1 MSSSK
6 SRLGRG
12 LGGLISGAGSTP
24 AKTGVTPAKKN
35 APAATK
41 ASTSSTSSGQAGSAQ
56 RKASAKKVASAPS
69 AEVPNV
75 PGFEEISLTQIV
87 ANPYQ
92 PRREINPQHVEELAK
107 SIASEGLI
115 QPVVVRKKQ
124 GKFELIAGERRLRA
138 FEQLKRKA
146 IPARIIEASDASSAT
161 LALIENL
168 QRENLNPIDEALG
181 YASLVRDFDLTQE
194 AAAERVGKS
203 RAAVANTLRLLTLSS
218 EIQGFLSRRL
228 ISTGH
233 AKVLLGL
240 ESDEH
245 RKLLARRII
254 ETGMSVRE
262 AEAQVR
268 RLKQGSGTGKK
279 VRKAPEAEQT
289 AIRDLEKRMGDHFNT
304 RVSLQH
310 SPKKGKITIEYHGND
325 DLDRILEKL
334 GLNG

>member
-12 LGGLISGAGSTP
+12 LGGLITGTGGPAEKKSPGNPVKKAAKPGA
-24 AKTGVTPAKKN
+24 AKAAAKKASA
-35 APAATK
+35 APAAGK
-41 ASTSSTSSGQAGSAQ
+41 AL
-56 RKASAKKVASAPS
+56 
-69 AEVPNV
+69 PNL
-75 PGFEEISLTQIV
+75 PGYAEISLKEIV

-92 PRREINPQHVEELAK
+92 PRREINPQHVEELAR
-107 SIASEGLI
+107 SITTEGLI
-115 QPVVVRKKQ
+115 QPIVVRRKNRKY
-124 GKFELIAGERRLRA
+124 ELIAGERRWRA
-138 FEQLKRKA
+138 YQHLGRET
-146 IPARIIEASDASSAT
+146 IPARLIEASDASSAT

-168 QRENLNPIDEALG
+168 QRENLNPVDEALG
-181 YASLVRDFDLTQE
+181 YASLLRDFDLTQE

-203 RAAVANTLRLLTLSS
+203 RAAVANALRLLSLSS

-240 ESDEH
+240 DSEEH

-268 RLKQGSGTGKK
+268 RLKETGGGAKGGKSRK
-279 VRKAPEAEQT
+279 VPEAEST

-304 RVSLQH
+304 RVALQH
-310 SPKKGKITIEYHGND
+310 SPKKGKITIEYYGND

-334 GLNG
+334 GVQ

>member
-1 MSSSK
+1 MSNSK

-12 LGGLISGAGSTP
+12 LGGLISGAGTSKPKDPTP
-24 AKTGVTPAKKN
+24 TTVAKN
-35 APAATK
+35 APVKKQAAAAK
-41 ASTSSTSSGQAGSAQ
+41 RTS
-56 RKASAKKVASAPS
+56 VAPSAPS
-69 AEVPNV
+69 MPNAPGYRELEVK
-75 PGFEEISLTQIV
+75 SIV

-92 PRREINPQHVEELAK
+92 PRREIHSDRVEELAK
-107 SIASEGLI
+107 SIQSEGLL
-115 QPVVVRKKQ
+115 QPIVVREKN
-124 GKFELIAGERRLRA
+124 GKFELIAGERRLQA
-138 FEQLKRKA
+138 FKHLKLAK

-194 AAAERVGKS
+194 AAAERVGKG
-203 RAAVANTLRLLTLSS
+203 RATVANALRLLTLGS

-240 ESDEH
+240 ESAEH

-268 RLKQGSGTGKK
+268 RLKDSSGSSSKQGKG
-279 VRKAPEAEQT
+279 KAPEAEQT
-289 AIRDLEKRMGDHFNT
+289 AIRDLERRMGEHFNT
-304 RVSLQH
+304 RVALKH
-310 SPKKGKITIEYHGND
+310 TPKKGRITIEYFGND

-334 GLNG
+334 GLH

>member
-1 MSSSK
+1 MSNTK
-6 SRLGRG
+6 TRLGRG
-12 LGGLISGAGSTP
+12 LGGLISGAGSSRP
-24 AKTGVTPAKKN
+24 KAKAKAVAKTAAPAAAVKPVNKAPAKKQVAKGKPAPVNTTTPN
-35 APAATK
+35 AP
-41 ASTSSTSSGQAGSAQ
+41 GY
-56 RKASAKKVASAPS
+56 R
-69 AEVPNV
+69 
-75 PGFEEISLTQIV
+75 EIELTCIL

-92 PRREINPQHVEELAK
+92 PRREIHPEHVEELAK
-107 SIASEGLI
+107 SIQSEGLL
-115 QPVVVRKKQ
+115 QPIVVREKK
-124 GKFELIAGERRLRA
+124 GKFELIAGERRLHA
-138 FEQLKRKA
+138 FRHLKLKR
-146 IPARIIEASDASSAT
+146 IPARIIEASDASSAA

-194 AAAERVGKS
+194 AAAERVGKG
-203 RAAVANTLRLLTLSS
+203 RATVANALRLLTLGS

-228 ISTGH
+228 ISSGH

-240 ESDEH
+240 ESAEH

-268 RLKQGSGTGKK
+268 RLKESRGASTERVKG
-279 VRKAPEAEQT
+279 KAPEAEQT

-304 RVSLQH
+304 RVVLKH
-310 SPKKGKITIEYHGND
+310 TPKKGRITIDYFGNE

-334 GLNG
+334 GLQ

>member
-12 LGGLISGAGSTP
+12 LGGLISGAGNNAEKSQSAP
-24 AKTGVTPAKKN
+24 PKKAAKTA
-35 APAATK
+35 
-41 ASTSSTSSGQAGSAQ
+41 
-56 RKASAKKVASAPS
+56 AKKVATKKSAVTP
-69 AEVPNV
+69 AEAKSLPNV
-75 PGFEEISLTQIV
+75 PGYSEINLKDIV

-92 PRREINPQHVEELAK
+92 PRREINPQHIEELAK
-107 SIASEGLI
+107 SIVAEGLI
-115 QPVVVRKKQ
+115 QPIVVRQKQKKY
-124 GKFELIAGERRLRA
+124 ELIAGERRFRA
-138 FEQLKRKA
+138 YQQLKRDT

-194 AAAERVGKS
+194 AASERVGKS
-203 RAAVANTLRLLTLSS
+203 RAAVANALRLLTLSS

-240 ESDEH
+240 ESEEH
-245 RKLLARRII
+245 RRLLARRII

-262 AEAQVR
+262 AELQVR
-268 RLKQGSGTGKK
+268 RLKETGGGSKSGKSRK
-279 VRKAPEAEQT
+279 VPEAEST

-304 RVSLQH
+304 RVALQH
-310 SPKKGKITIEYHGND
+310 SPKKGKITIEYYGND

-334 GLNG
+334 GLQ

>member
-1 MSSSK
+1 MSNSK
-6 SRLGRG
+6 TRLGRG
-12 LGGLISGAGSTP
+12 LGGLISGAGNSPSKPKAT
-24 AKTGVTPAKKN
+24 ASATPAKK
-35 APAATK
+35 APAKKQATPAK
-41 ASTSSTSSGQAGSAQ
+41 SAAVTSSTPNAPGY
-56 RKASAKKVASAPS
+56 RELDVKA
-69 AEVPNV
+69 
-75 PGFEEISLTQIV
+75 IV

-92 PRREINPQHVEELAK
+92 PRREIHPEHVEELAK
-107 SIASEGLI
+107 SIQSEGLL
-115 QPVVVRKKQ
+115 QPIVVREKN
-124 GKFELIAGERRLRA
+124 GKFELIAGERRLHA
-138 FEQLKRKA
+138 FKQLKLKA

-194 AAAERVGKS
+194 AAAARVGKG
-203 RAAVANTLRLLTLSS
+203 RATVANALRLLTLGS

-240 ESDEH
+240 ESAEH

-268 RLKQGSGTGKK
+268 RLKESSHTGKK
-279 VRKAPEAEQT
+279 SKGKAPEAEQT
-289 AIRDLEKRMGDHFNT
+289 AIRDLEKRMGEHFNT
-304 RVSLQH
+304 RVALKH
-310 SPKKGKITIEYHGND
+310 TPKKGRITIEYFGND

-334 GLNG
+334 GLQ